1 MWDSLDIKKKYLVLI
16 GAMIFVLYVCFVFSF
31 RATLAAINLN
41 RKLKSEHIEVEKLGG
56 DIQIVRKHNYYSTAV
71 RGYKLKK
78 EDWENRLWNTVSGM
92 ALANNVSIGFVPN
105 PVNVTDTLVLNGLAM
120 QQFSFKG
127 NYFNLVKLLDTMS
140 KTSGA
145 RIADLKLLNSKDEKA
160 DADKL
165 SMHITLVALLND

>member
-16 GAMIFVLYVCFVFSF
+16 GAMIFVFYMCYVFSF
-31 RATLAAINLN
+31 RGTLAAINLN
-41 RKLKSEHIEVEKLGG
+41 KKLKTELIEVDKLGG
-56 DIQIVRKHNYYSTAV
+56 DMQIVRKNNYYSTAV
-71 RGYKLKK
+71 KLYKLRK

-105 PVNVTDTLVLNGLAM
+105 PVNLSDTLVVNGLAM

-145 RIADLKLLNSKDEKA
+145 RIADLKLFNTKEEKG

-165 SMHITLVALLND
+165 NMHITLVALLND